1 MYHDVPSRRYLLAI
15 QPGHFPQSSPDT
27 VAPHRGPQRFFY
39 AEAEPAFRKMVH
51 FQENAEMRAG
61 VPPPGSI
68 YRVKL
73 RLAQQLAG
81 LYGNRRP
88 RRVLFS
94 LILA

>member
-1 MYHDVPSRRYLLAI
+1 
-15 QPGHFPQSSPDT
+15 
-27 VAPHRGPQRFFY
+27 
-39 AEAEPAFRKMVH
+39 MVH
-51 FQENAEMRAG
+51 FQEDAEMRAG

-88 RRVLFS
+88 RRVLFA